1 MPPPAIVASVLALA
15 LGVPAAFDHSA
26 FDGLLRRHVAEG
38 LVDYDA
44 FAGAPEFRAYLGD
57 LASARIGGLPESERL
72 AFWINVYNAWTIEQ
86 INAHGERE
94 SIRNI
99 NRTLGLLP
107 LKGPWSEKMVRAA
120 GRTLSLDDVEH
131 EIIRGQFDEP
141 RVHFALVCA
150 ALGCPPLRSEAYTGE
165 RLEDQLEEQARLF
178 LVGSPLKNRV
188 DVSSGT
194 VWVSPILTWYRDDFG
209 GDDES
214 LGRFLARYWPPGPE
228 RELLLS
234 GTFRVRKT
242 DYDWTLNSVEK
253 GRPRSRD

>member
-1 MPPPAIVASVLALA
+1 MSPLAAAVSLLVLAGASSPA
-15 LGVPAAFDHSA
+15 LDHSA
-26 FDGLLRRHVAEG
+26 FDALLRRHVTAG

-44 FAGAPEFRAYLGD
+44 FARAPEFRTYLED
-57 LASARIGGLPESERL
+57 LASARLEGLSEPERL

-86 INAHGERE
+86 INAHEERQ

-120 GRTLSLDDVEH
+120 GRTLSLDEVEH
-131 EIIRGQFDEP
+131 EIIRQEFDEP
-141 RVHFALVCA
+141 RIHFALVCA

-165 RLEDQLEEQARLF
+165 RLEAQLDEQARVF
-178 LVGSPLKNRV
+178 LLHSPRQNRV
-188 DVSSGT
+188 DVAEGT
-194 VWVSPILTWYRDDFG
+194 VWASPILTWYKGDFG

-214 LGRFLARYWPPGPE
+214 LGRFLARYWPEGPE
-228 RELLLS
+228 RDLLLS
-234 GTFRVRKT
+234 GRFRIRKT

-253 GRPRSRD
+253 GASLPPQ